1 LGKNVRHAAIAVV
14 LVCCAVA
21 AGLAFPQTSSLQPLT
36 SSASPSFEVATIKPN
51 TADSNRVNLNLQ
63 PGGRFVATNVSLQ
76 VLISVA
82 YGDPLPL
89 PPNRIAM
96 NAKWIG
102 GTQGAGYATAD
113 RFDVEAKADRDLAQ
127 NELQLPLRTLLA
139 DRFKLVVHHET
150 KELPAYSL
158 LLDRADGR
166 LGPRMKR
173 SDVDCSDP
181 REFTAK
187 NADGTSKCGFRSVPG
202 SAKGRATV
210 ANLAR
215 FLTNPTADHRPVENR
230 TGLEGTFDFDLTWTP
245 EVPVPADAPPGP
257 AVDPNGPSLF
267 TALREQLGLKL
278 EPAKSRIDI
287 LVVDR
292 AERPSAN

>member
-1 LGKNVRHAAIAVV
+1 MRHAAIAVV

-21 AGLAFPQTSSLQPLT
+21 AGLAFPQTSRLQPLT
-36 SSASPSFEVATIKPN
+36 SSAGPSFEVATIKPN
-51 TADSNRVNLNLQ
+51 RLDSNRVNLDLQ

-89 PPNRIAM
+89 PPNRMVM

-102 GTQGAGYATAD
+102 GTQGAGYATAE
-113 RFDVEAKADRDLAQ
+113 RFDVEAKADGDLAQ
-127 NELQLPLRTLLA
+127 NQLPSALQKLLA

-187 NADGTSKCGFRSVPG
+187 NADGTSKCGFRSTPG
-202 SAKGRATV
+202 SAKGRVTIT
-210 ANLAR
+210 NLAR
-215 FLTNPTADHRPVENR
+215 FFTSVTVDHRPVEHR
-230 TGLEGTFDFDLTWTP
+230 TGLEGTFDFELDWTP
-245 EVPVPADAPPGP
+245 ELPVPADAPLAPP
-257 AVDPNGPSLF
+257 ADPNGPSVF
-267 TALREQLGLKL
+267 TAVKEQLGLKL
-278 EPAKSRIDI
+278 EPRKQPVDI
-287 LVVDR
+287 LIVDR
-292 AERPSAN
+292 AERPTAN